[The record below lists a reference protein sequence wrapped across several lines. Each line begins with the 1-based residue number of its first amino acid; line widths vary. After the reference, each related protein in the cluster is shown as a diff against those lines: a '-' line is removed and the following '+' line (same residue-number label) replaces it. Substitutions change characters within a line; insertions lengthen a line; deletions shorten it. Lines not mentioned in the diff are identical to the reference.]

1 MGIEYDPYSYE
12 IDADPYPVYRRLRD
26 EAPVYHNERL
36 DFWALSRFADV
47 ERASMDSATYSSAR
61 GTVLELMDNEIS
73 GDLIIFMDPPA
84 QTRLRNLVSKAFTP
98 RRVAALEPEVRRIT
112 IGHLAPLIERGG
124 GDVVEEFTARLPM
137 DVISALLGIP
147 AGDRDSVR
155 GWSNAMLH
163 RESGCPEP
171 PASALHAQ
179 VRMWEYISAL
189 VAERRGV
196 PCDDLISALCE
207 AELRD
212 ESGSGQRL
220 DDNAIA
226 TFTLLLAA
234 AGNET
239 VTKLLASTVY
249 WLWRCPEQ
257 RRILIDEPALVA
269 NAIEEML
276 RFDPPSHYQGRFL
289 TRDVSLHGVTMPAG
303 ARVALLTGSTGRDER
318 VFADPDVFD
327 VRRKVDRHLAFG
339 HGWHICLGASLA
351 RLESRIAI
359 EEFVRAFPDY
369 EIDESGIGRV
379 HTSNVRGFSALP
391 LRR

>member
-47 ERASMDSATYSSAR
+47 ERASMHSATYSSAR

-147 AGDRDSVR
+147 AGDRDAVR

-163 RESGCPEP
+163 RESGRPEP
-171 PASALHAQ
+171 PDSALHAQ

-189 VAERRGV
+189 VAERRGA
-196 PCDDLISALCE
+196 PRDDLISALCE

-226 TFTLLLAA
+226 CSEKKT
-234 AGNET
+234 
-239 VTKLLASTVY
+239 
-249 WLWRCPEQ
+249 
-257 RRILIDEPALVA
+257 
-269 NAIEEML
+269 
-276 RFDPPSHYQGRFL
+276 
-289 TRDVSLHGVTMPAG
+289 
-303 ARVALLTGSTGRDER
+303 
-318 VFADPDVFD
+318 
-327 VRRKVDRHLAFG
+327 
-339 HGWHICLGASLA
+339 
-351 RLESRIAI
+351 
-359 EEFVRAFPDY
+359 
-369 EIDESGIGRV
+369 
-379 HTSNVRGFSALP
+379 
-391 LRR
+391 